1 MPMGVLF
8 VTEVNEDKGC
18 PIFVGCC
25 HNTEMLKRLLTVEK
39 YNILETL
46 MEEFLQKTYEYI
58 DQVGKPIPGLV
69 NFFLNKKS
77 RNVDPDD
84 TSTVNR
90 SYSIGGTLS
99 KVKKRNIRSS
109 CTDISR

>member
-1 MPMGVLF
+1 
-8 VTEVNEDKGC
+8 
-18 PIFVGCC
+18 
-25 HNTEMLKRLLTVEK
+25 MLKRLLTVEE

-58 DQVGKPIPGLV
+58 NQAEKPIPGLV

-90 SYSIGGTLS
+90 SYSIGGTIIKGEGKEYSLQLYRYQQVICMKYRNGCWSLS
-99 KVKKRNIRSS
+99 TCFTR
-109 CTDISR
+109 